1 MDVLTFRLVT
11 AAVEYGKGKL
21 LLHVADFFIVIFI
34 VSSAFATQ
42 QIKWTTEFVFFVLQ
56 SYSAAKLCQFL

>member
-42 QIKWTTEFVFFVLQ
+42 QIK
-56 SYSAAKLCQFL
+56 